1 MGKIFSL
8 MEGKM
13 SNTYQNFI
21 NGKWTVP
28 SSGKYYEIRNPAD
41 KDEIIGQ
48 FPLSE
53 APDIDQAVRA
63 AHTAFLSWSKL
74 LPMERAQY
82 VEKFVALLDEKT
94 GYLGECLC
102 REQGKPLAEA
112 IGEPSRGVKECKYV
126 IGEATRLQGISL
138 PSERQGV
145 TNTVV
150 REPIGVVAA
159 IAPWNFPL
167 LTPLRKIIP
176 ALIAGCTVVLK
187 PSYDTPWCSV
197 LLVEL
202 IEKAGFPAGTVN
214 LVIGKGSQ
222 IGDALSG
229 NPLVRGISFTG
240 STVVGRQINTVAA
253 NHFAKV
259 QLEMGGKNPAIVYD
273 YGNIS
278 SAAKSIAAAAFANA
292 GQRCT
297 AVSRVLVKRSQ
308 AEELEKALIS
318 LIKEYKIGPGLEKG
332 TTIGPVVNTKAGD
345 SIMGYIAKAR
355 EEGAVIAIGGNKL
368 KGGVYDKG
376 FYIEPTLI
384 TNVTGGMIAAKE
396 EIFGPV
402 LTVQKV
408 DSFDEAIEVA
418 NSSEY
423 GLASCVFTDVQANI
437 FRFMKE
443 SQSGMV
449 HINHGSV
456 SESFMPFGGIKMSGL
471 GPFSIGTTNK
481 DFFTNLK
488 VIYNQYI

>member
-1 MGKIFSL
+1 
-8 MEGKM
+8 M
-13 SNTYQNFI
+13 SDTCKNFI
-21 NGKWTVP
+21 DGAWTAP
-28 SSGKYYEIRNPAD
+28 SSGKYYDIHNPAD
-41 KDEIIGQ
+41 YDEIIGS
-48 FPLSE
+48 FPLSGPE
-53 APDIDQAVRA
+53 DIDAAVLA
-63 AHTAFLSWSKL
+63 AHKAFPAWSGL

-82 VEKFVALLDEKT
+82 VERFVALLDEKT
-94 GYLGECLC
+94 AYLGECLC

-112 IGEPSRGVKECKYV
+112 VGEPSRGVKECRYV

-138 PSERQGV
+138 PSERRGV

-159 IAPWNFPL
+159 VTPWNFPL
-167 LTPLRKIIP
+167 LTPLRKMIP
-176 ALIAGCTVVLK
+176 ALVAGCTVVLK
-187 PSYDTPWCSV
+187 PSSDTPWCSV
-197 LLVEL
+197 LLLEL
-202 IEKAGFPAGTVN
+202 IEKAGFPPGVAN
-214 LVIGKGSQ
+214 LITGRGSE

-229 NPLVRGISFTG
+229 NPLVRGITFTG
-240 STVVGRQINTVAA
+240 STLVGRQINKTGAE
-253 NHFAKV
+253 HFVKV
-259 QLEMGGKNPAIVYD
+259 QLEMGGKNPAVVYD
-273 YGNIS
+273 YANIKG
-278 SAAKSIAAAAFANA
+278 AAKSIAAAAFANA

-297 AVSRVLVKRSQ
+297 AVSRVMVKRQ
-308 AEELEKALIS
+308 EAEELERELAAICGA
-318 LIKEYKIGPGLEKG
+318 YKIGPGLEEG
-332 TTIGPVVNTKAGD
+332 VTIGPVINKKAGD
-345 SIMGYIAKAR
+345 SIMGYIQKAR
-355 EEGAVIAIGGNKL
+355 EQGAKIAAGGNHL
-368 KGGVYDKG
+368 SGGVYDKG

-384 TNVTGGMIAAKE
+384 TGVTADMTAARE

-402 LTVQKV
+402 LTVQRI
-408 DSFDEAIEVA
+408 DSFGEALEAA

-437 FRFMKE
+437 YTFMRE

>member
-1 MGKIFSL
+1 MIK
-8 MEGKM
+8 
-13 SNTYQNFI
+13 TCQNFI
-21 NGKWTVP
+21 NGKWTPP

-53 APDIDQAVRA
+53 IQDVDQAVLA
-63 AHTAFLSWSKL
+63 ASKAFLAWSKL
-74 LPMERAQY
+74 LPMERAAY
-82 VEKFVALLDEKT
+82 VEKFTTLLDEKT
-94 GYLGECLC
+94 NYLGECLC
-102 REQGKPLAEA
+102 REQGKPLVEA

-126 IGEATRLQGISL
+126 IGEATRLQGLSL

-150 REPIGVVAA
+150 REPVGVIAA
-159 IAPWNFPL
+159 ITPWNFPM
-167 LTPLRKIIP
+167 LTPLRKTIP

-197 LLVEL
+197 LLLEL
-202 IEKAGFPAGTVN
+202 FEKAGFPAGTVN
-214 LVIGKGSQ
+214 LIMGRGSQ

-229 NPLVRGISFTG
+229 NPLVRGITFTG
-240 STVVGRQINTVAA
+240 STIIGRQINKTAAA
-253 NHFAKV
+253 NFAKV
-259 QLEMGGKNPAIVYD
+259 QLEMGGKNPAIVWD
-273 YGNIS
+273 YANITG
-278 SAAKSIAAAAFANA
+278 AAKSIAVAAFANA

-308 AEELEKALIS
+308 AEELEKALIAI
-318 LIKEYKIGPGLEKG
+318 IKEYKVGPGLEKEN
-332 TTIGPVVNTKAGD
+332 TIGPVVNKKAGD
-345 SIMGYIAKAR
+345 SIMEYIAKAR
-355 EEGAVIAIGGNKL
+355 EQGATIAIGGNQL

-376 FYIEPTLI
+376 YYIESTLV
-384 TNVTGGMIAAKE
+384 TNVTPDMAVARE

-408 DSFDEAIEVA
+408 DSFDEALEVA

-423 GLASCVFTDVQANI
+423 GLASCIFTDTQANI
-437 FRFMKE
+437 YRFMKE

-471 GPFSIGTTNK
+471 GPFSIGATNK
-481 DFFTNLK
+481 DFFMNTK

>member
-1 MGKIFSL
+1 
-8 MEGKM
+8 M
-13 SNTYQNFI
+13 SNIYKNFI
-21 NGKWTVP
+21 NGKWTDP
-28 SSGKYYEIRNPAD
+28 SSGKYYTIRNPAD
-41 KDEIIGQ
+41 PDDLIGQ

-53 APDIDQAVRA
+53 VKDIDHAVKS
-63 AHTAFLSWSKL
+63 AHEAFSLWSQM

-94 GYLGECLC
+94 NYLGECLC
-102 REQGKPLAEA
+102 REQGKPLEEA
-112 IGEPSRGVKECKYV
+112 IGDPSRGVKECKYV
-126 IGEATRLQGISL
+126 IGEATRLQGMSL
-138 PSERQGV
+138 PSERKGV
-145 TNTVV
+145 TNTVI

-159 IAPWNFPL
+159 ITPWNFPI

-187 PSYDTPWCSV
+187 PSSDTPWCSV
-197 LLVEL
+197 LILEV
-202 IEKAGFPAGTVN
+202 IEKAGFPAGTIN

-229 NPLVRGISFTG
+229 NPLVRGITFTG
-240 STVVGRQINTVAA
+240 STAIGRQINTIAA
-253 NHFAKV
+253 KNFVKM

-273 YGNIS
+273 YGNITA
-278 SAAKSIAAAAFANA
+278 AAKSIAAAAFANA

-308 AEELEKALIS
+308 ANELEKALIS
-318 LIKEYKIGPGLEKG
+318 IMKEYKLGPGMEKG
-332 TTIGPVVNTKAGD
+332 ITIGPVVNKKAGD
-345 SIMGYIAKAR
+345 SILAYIESAKDQ
-355 EEGAVIAIGGNKL
+355 GATIALGGNKVL
-368 KGGVYDKG
+368 GGIYDKG

-384 TNVTGGMIAAKE
+384 TNVTADMTVAKE

-408 DSFDEAIEVA
+408 DSFEEAIKVS

-423 GLASCVFTDVQANI
+423 GLSACVFTDVQANI
-437 FRFMKE
+437 FKFMKE
-443 SQSGMV
+443 IQSGMV

-456 SESFMPFGGIKMSGL
+456 SESFMPFGGVKMSGL

-481 DFFTNLK
+481 DFFTNYK

>member
-1 MGKIFSL
+1 
-8 MEGKM
+8 M

-21 NGKWTVP
+21 DGKWTAP

-41 KDEIIGQ
+41 YDEIIGS

-53 APDIDQAVRA
+53 PGDADAAVLA
-63 AHTAFLSWSKL
+63 AHRAFPAWSGL

-82 VEKFVALLDEKT
+82 VERFVALLDEKID
-94 GYLGECLC
+94 YLGECLC

-112 IGEPSRGVKECKYV
+112 IGEPSRGAKECRYV
-126 IGEATRLQGISL
+126 IGEATRFQGISL
-138 PSERQGV
+138 PSERRGV

-167 LTPLRKIIP
+167 LTPLRKMIP
-176 ALIAGCTVVLK
+176 ALVAGCTVVLK
-187 PSYDTPWCSV
+187 PSSDTPWCSV
-197 LLVEL
+197 LLLEL
-202 IEKAGFPAGTVN
+202 VEKAGFPAGTVN
-214 LVIGKGSQ
+214 LIIGRGSR

-229 NPLVRGISFTG
+229 NPLVRGITFTG
-240 STVVGRQINTVAA
+240 STLVGRQINKIGAE
-253 NHFAKV
+253 HFVKV

-273 YGNIS
+273 YAGIQA
-278 SAAKSIAAAAFANA
+278 AAKSIAAAAFANA

-297 AVSRVLVKRSQ
+297 AVSRVLVKRQQ
-308 AEELEKALIS
+308 AEELEKEIAAICG
-318 LIKEYKIGPGLEKG
+318 EYKIGPGLEKG
-332 TTIGPVVNTKAGD
+332 VTIGPVINKKAGD
-345 SIMGYIAKAR
+345 SIMEYIQQAR
-355 EEGAVIAIGGNKL
+355 EQGATIAAGGNHL
-368 KGGVYDKG
+368 SGGVYDKG

-384 TNVTGGMIAAKE
+384 TGVRADMTAARE

-402 LTVQKV
+402 LTVQRV
-408 DSFDEAIEVA
+408 DSFEEALETA

-437 FRFMKE
+437 YKFMRE

>member
-1 MGKIFSL
+1 
-8 MEGKM
+8 M
-13 SNTYQNFI
+13 SNTHQNFI
-21 NGKWTVP
+21 NGKWTAP

-41 KDEIIGQ
+41 PDDLIGQ

-53 APDIDQAVRA
+53 VKDVDQAVKA
-63 AHTAFLSWSKL
+63 AHEAFLSWSRL

-82 VEKFVALLDEKT
+82 IEKFITLLDEKT
-94 GYLGECLC
+94 NYLGECLC

-112 IGEPSRGVKECKYV
+112 TGEPSRGVKECKYV

-167 LTPLRKIIP
+167 LTPLRKMIP
-176 ALIAGCTVVLK
+176 ALVAGCTVVLK

-197 LLVEL
+197 LLLEL
-202 IEKAGFPAGTVN
+202 IERAGLPTGTVN
-214 LVIGKGSQ
+214 LVMGKGGQ

-229 NPLVRGISFTG
+229 NPLVRGITFTG

-253 NHFAKV
+253 KNFVKV
-259 QLEMGGKNPAIVYD
+259 QLEMGGKNPVIVYD
-273 YGNIS
+273 YANIAF
-278 SAAKSIAAAAFANA
+278 AAKSIATAAFANA

-308 AEELEKALIS
+308 AEELEEALIS
-318 LIKEYKIGPGLEKG
+318 IMRGYKLGPGMEKG
-332 TTIGPVVNTKAGD
+332 TTIGPVINKKAGD
-345 SIMGYIAKAR
+345 SIMAYIEKAK
-355 EEGAVIAIGGNKL
+355 EQGAVIAQGGNKF

-384 TNVTGGMIAAKE
+384 TDVTADMVVAKE

-408 DSFDEAIEVA
+408 DSFEEALKVA

-437 FRFMKE
+437 YKFMKE

-456 SESFMPFGGIKMSGL
+456 SESFMPFGGVKMSGL
-471 GPFSIGTTNK
+471 GQFSIGTTNK
-481 DFFTNLK
+481 DFFTNYK
-488 VIYNQYI
+488 VIYNQYL